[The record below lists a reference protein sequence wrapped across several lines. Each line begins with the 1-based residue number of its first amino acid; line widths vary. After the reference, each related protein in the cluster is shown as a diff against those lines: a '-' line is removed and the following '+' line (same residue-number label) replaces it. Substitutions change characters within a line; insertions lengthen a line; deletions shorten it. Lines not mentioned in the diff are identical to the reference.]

1 MQDATSFQDH
11 RSMSQKYN
19 MLNEESRIEDG
30 SSKTSELQ
38 SSKILEYGP
47 TKKMETEICKQL
59 NIFLC

>member
-47 TKKMETEICKQL
+47 TKKMETEIC
-59 NIFLC
+59 